1 MFLFFTLSVFIVHQM
16 HLCDFCSNF
25 HRNLL
30 FFRFV
35 INVYHDLV
43 GFEITVISKVLDVI
57 FSSFSGAEI
66 LCKDNHIIFNS
77 KYFQVNDVYWQ
88 VLMYMYRYI
97 VSNTQDGKVILL
109 QPQTSCMKSAMMQH
123 THKDLHTFSKD
134 EYKCRQ
140 NTK

>member
-66 LCKDNHIIFNS
+66 LCKDNHILFNS
-77 KYFQVNDVYWQ
+77 K
-88 VLMYMYRYI
+88 YMYRYI
-97 VSNTQDGKVILL
+97 VSNT
-109 QPQTSCMKSAMMQH
+109 
-123 THKDLHTFSKD
+123 
-134 EYKCRQ
+134 
-140 NTK
+140 

>member
-1 MFLFFTLSVFIVHQM
+1 M

-66 LCKDNHIIFNS
+66 LYKDNDSLFDS
-77 KYFQVNDVYWQ
+77 K
-88 VLMYMYRYI
+88 YRYI
-97 VSNTQDGKVILL
+97 VSNTYDSKAILL
-109 QPQTSCMKSAMMQH
+109 
-123 THKDLHTFSKD
+123 
-134 EYKCRQ
+134 
-140 NTK
+140 

>member
-30 FFRFV
+30 FLRFV
-35 INVYHDLV
+35 INVYHDLL

-66 LCKDNHIIFNS
+66 LYRYNYSLFDS
-77 KYFQVNDVYWQ
+77 KYWQ
-88 VLMYMYRYI
+88 GLMYMYRYI
-97 VSNTQDGKVILL
+97 VSNTYDCKVILL